1 VPRIVVVAPQAVQEG
16 AAAQHAL
23 VASEVPRDEMEAE
36 AQGGLS
42 CAKLGN
48 ENGNLTW
55 QEHS

>member
-1 VPRIVVVAPQAVQEG
+1 MAPQAVQEG